1 MAAERLNALD
11 RHLALVGFMGAG
23 KSTVGPEIA
32 ERLGRPFVSVDAVVE
47 ERAGRTVAELFA
59 ERGQEEFR
67 NLEERAAV
75 EALTRRLPAVVE
87 LGGGALGAELTRIAL
102 AEHAFT
108 VLLETS
114 PEEAWERVSS
124 GVRPLAGNRDE
135 FWALFEQ
142 RMPLYEAV
150 ADGHARDADGVVL
163 AAAGIH
169 VWEGALDGLGGLAPG
184 DGDIALVADER
195 VEPALRGPRACSA
208 REPSGGVA
216 RRPGRG
222 EVEDASHRRRRS
234 GRRSGST
241 APRTVA
247 ALGGGSTSD
256 LTGFVA
262 ASYLR
267 GIPWVAV
274 PTTLVGQV
282 DAAIGGKTGID
293 LERGKNLVGAFH
305 WPARVIVDPGLL
317 ETLPPEER
325 ENGLA
330 EVVKTGLLAGEP
342 LWELETAEQVRR
354 CAAFKAAV
362 CLRDPLDRGPRAQ
375 LNLGHTFAHALET
388 ASGYTLPHGRAV
400 ALGLLAAL
408 RLSGLDD
415 DARVVAEVLHAEPVE
430 VDRDAA
436 WTALAAD
443 KKAVDGRPQLVLL
456 EARGRPKL
464 GVELDPDEIRAALD
478 ALIA

>member
-32 ERLGRPFVSVDAVVE
+32 ERLGRPFVSVDAAVE

-135 FWALFEQ
+135 FWALYEQ

-163 AAAGIH
+163 AAAGVH

-195 VEPALRGPRACSA
+195 VEQLYGDRTRAALGSRLT
-208 REPSGGVA
+208 
-216 RRPGRG
+216 
-222 EVEDASHRRRRS
+222 ASHAVPAGERS
-234 GRRSGST
+234 K
-241 APRTVA
+241 TVA
-247 ALGGGSTSD
+247 QAEALWSTLRLGRAGTIAAVGGGSTTD

-330 EVVKTGLLAGEP
+330 EVVKTGLLAGDP
-342 LWELETAEQVRR
+342 IWELETAEQVRR

-362 CLRDPLDRGPRAQ
+362 SLRDPLDRGPRAQ

-388 ASGYTLPHGRAV
+388 ASGYTVPHGRAV

-415 DARVVAEVLHAEPVE
+415 DARVVEEVLQADPVE
-430 VDRDAA
+430 VDRGAA
-436 WTALAAD
+436 WTALGAD
-443 KKAVDGRPQLVLL
+443 KKAVDGRLRLVLL